1 MRSPEPDGATSEA
14 IGRAAAARA
23 GVVTRLLVAVVDAA
37 AVLLLTVA
45 ADLTAAGARFV
56 WSPVNFRWPQPT
68 VTASVL
74 AFLAIAA
81 VYLTVGWTTTGRTY
95 GGKLLGVRVLSRRLR
110 LLGWTRAALRA
121 LTCVLWPVGLLWC
134 AVSPTRRSLQDLV
147 LGTVV
152 VHDAQP
158 FVREPAP
165 ERSTR
170 PTL

>member
-1 MRSPEPDGATSEA
+1 VFAP
-14 IGRAAAARA
+14 AAHA
-23 GVVTRLLVAVVDAA
+23 GVVTRLLAAVVDGVV
-37 AVLLLTVA
+37 VLVLTVA
-45 ADLTAAGARFV
+45 TDLAAAGARFV

-68 VTASVL
+68 VTVSAV
-74 AFLAIAA
+74 AFLTIAA

-121 LTCVLWPVGLLWC
+121 LTCVLWPVGLLWS

-152 VHDAQP
+152 VHDAEP

-165 ERSTR
+165 ERSTCT
-170 PTL
+170 TL